1 MRKQTATNS
10 LLSFTSF
17 HPKHLRQSIPVGQF
31 LRLRRNCSDIA
42 DFRKH
47 AKDLTGRFR
56 ARGYP
61 KKVISKAFVRARD
74 SDRQTL
80 LQVKTRDTESKPCLT
95 TIYNN
100 QWSDIYHILNNNWDI
115 LLSDTRLHAHISKKP
130 RLIAKRARNLKDVLT
145 SSHFSRPTTS
155 LGRGLRLKGSFPCGD
170 CSICPRMPATNTFTH
185 PNNQSEFKL
194 HDYINCKTKDVIYVL
209 KCSCPMIYVGQ
220 TGQELRRRTQQHL
233 SSITTAASDLT
244 KGKTLSTVATHFL
257 QVLHLLYPYLDNTI
271 FIPSDFL

>member
-1 MRKQTATNS
+1 MKQTPARRKQTATNS

-61 KKVISKAFVRARD
+61 KK
-74 SDRQTL
+74 
-80 LQVKTRDTESKPCLT
+80 
-95 TIYNN
+95 
-100 QWSDIYHILNNNWDI
+100 
-115 LLSDTRLHAHISKKP
+115 
-130 RLIAKRARNLKDVLT
+130 
-145 SSHFSRPTTS
+145 
-155 LGRGLRLKGSFPCGD
+155 
-170 CSICPRMPATNTFTH
+170 
-185 PNNQSEFKL
+185 
-194 HDYINCKTKDVIYVL
+194 
-209 KCSCPMIYVGQ
+209 